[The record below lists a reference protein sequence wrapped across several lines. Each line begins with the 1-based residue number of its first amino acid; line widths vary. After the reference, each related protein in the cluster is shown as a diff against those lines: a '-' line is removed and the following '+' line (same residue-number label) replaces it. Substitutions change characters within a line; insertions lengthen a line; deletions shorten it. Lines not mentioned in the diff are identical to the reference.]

1 MVLLVM
7 MNMPLDAAAAA
18 AATWKL
24 AMVSLLLLEAAS
36 FHIINANTHQL
47 KRKKGEAK
55 LIDARS
61 PKPKDM
67 AWYIQPEIS
76 QKRLGIFPPHFPFA
90 FLMKK
95 LRREKRK
102 APRTK
107 EGSDSGRNFYLLLVL
122 VPIGWIKIDRNR
134 RKDHGIELISF
145 DLLLLG
151 RELLLLFLGLFVPPR
166 FFAR

>member
-7 MNMPLDAAAAA
+7 MNMPLDAAAA

-67 AWYIQPEIS
+67 AWYIQAAGDFSKEPRNIS
-76 QKRLGIFPPHFPFA
+76 SPFLLCFFHEEAMATRATKRETKGA
-90 FLMKK
+90 N
-95 LRREKRK
+95 KR
-102 APRTK
+102 
-107 EGSDSGRNFYLLLVL
+107 S
-122 VPIGWIKIDRNR
+122 
-134 RKDHGIELISF
+134 
-145 DLLLLG
+145 
-151 RELLLLFLGLFVPPR
+151 
-166 FFAR
+166 